1 METVDYIEAFEKLP
15 GPIEY
20 LSSMSGHA
28 EILIIRSFHWYRLEQ
43 PISRD
48 SWKSRLVT
56 RKKPYPE
63 GGLEGLKT
71 KYSCLRNVYDV
82 SRRKCTQYLFCTNDF
97 VIMDEET
104 GLTITESLGKNHM
117 INFCE

>member
-1 METVDYIEAFEKLP
+1 MECKIRKKRTSMKSSGLRPAKGSPTDHHHMETVDYIEAFEKLP

-56 RKKPYPE
+56 RNDVRDCEEENKWFDNVSN
-63 GGLEGLKT
+63 GHMTL
-71 KYSCLRNVYDV
+71 YS
-82 SRRKCTQYLFCTNDF
+82 F
-97 VIMDEET
+97 VKSVT
-104 GLTITESLGKNHM
+104 
-117 INFCE
+117 